1 MLSPVLVFVTGGT
14 QDIRY
19 IDSRLVQ
26 RLQNFVAN
34 ARAQGMTFTFD
45 TVFRT
50 QTQQAGIQTANTKNT
65 TGTSPHTAG
74 LAFDVDVHSSLKP
87 NGISSLPALT
97 AAARQPNCSFSPL
110 NNQMAD
116 PPHFQA
122 NDLITRDSGGQVDAQ
137 YMALIAENQQSFL
150 EFEQMR
156 TSNPSQFSSL
166 VTAIDSY
173 TTGGQA
179 MSQTTV

>member
-1 MLSPVLVFVTGGT
+1 MLKPVLVFVTGGR

-45 TVFRT
+45 TLFRT
-50 QTQQAGIQTANTKNT
+50 QSQQAAIQTPNTKNV

-74 LAFDVDVHSSLKP
+74 LAFDVDVKTSLKP
-87 NGISSLPALT
+87 NGLASLPALT
-97 AAARQPNCSFSPL
+97 AVARQPNCNFSPL
-110 NNQMAD
+110 NNQAAD

-122 NDLITRDSGGQVDAQ
+122 NDLITRDDTGHVDQ
-137 YMALIAENQQSFL
+137 RYMALIAENQQSFL
-150 EFEQMR
+150 DLEQMR
-156 TSNPSQFSSL
+156 TDDPGQFNAL
-166 VTAIDSY
+166 VTPIDSF
-173 TTGGQA
+173 TTN
-179 MSQTTV
+179 